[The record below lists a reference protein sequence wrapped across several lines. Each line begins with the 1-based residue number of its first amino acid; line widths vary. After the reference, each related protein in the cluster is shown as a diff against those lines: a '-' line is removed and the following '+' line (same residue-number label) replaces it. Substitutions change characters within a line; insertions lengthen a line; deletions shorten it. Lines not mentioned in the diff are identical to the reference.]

1 MAIRI
6 RFYLP
11 AARRPVT
18 GPHFLS
24 WLRSAMDRAR
34 QRHKLGELD
43 DRLLRDIG
51 IARSQAREESSK
63 PFWQVAHRE

>member
-1 MAIRI
+1 
-6 RFYLP
+6 
-11 AARRPVT
+11 
-18 GPHFLS
+18 
-24 WLRSAMDRAR
+24 MDRAR

-63 PFWQVAHRE
+63 PFWHGAHRE